1 MPCCLAAA
9 RSRPLITQQS
19 MITVFS
25 LAQAE
30 MPTTAGIVSKIV
42 RNAGFMVFDTLL
54 LKGIAFTVSREE
66 AQ

>member
-1 MPCCLAAA
+1 M
-9 RSRPLITQQS
+9 TQQS

-30 MPTTAGIVSKIV
+30 MPTTAGIASKIV

-54 LKGIAFTVSREE
+54 LKGIVFTVSREE

>member
-1 MPCCLAAA
+1 M
-9 RSRPLITQQS
+9 TQQS

-30 MPTTAGIVSKIV
+30 MPTTAGIASKIV
-42 RNAGFMVFDTLL
+42 RNAEFVVLGTLL

>member
-9 RSRPLITQQS
+9 RSRPLMTQQS

-30 MPTTAGIVSKIV
+30 MPTMAGIANKIV
-42 RNAGFMVFDTLL
+42 RNAGFLVFGTLL

>member
-1 MPCCLAAA
+1 
-9 RSRPLITQQS
+9 

-30 MPTTAGIVSKIV
+30 MPTMAGIASKIV

-54 LKGIAFTVSREE
+54 LKGIVFTVSREE